1 MKKAKL
7 RILIADSQ
15 ELFRNQ
21 LQEQLLT
28 MQEILFTDYAK
39 DHDETIY
46 KIIEIVPDAI
56 FVDSK
61 LADICLPNCLEIL
74 KDNNL
79 ETSVVLT
86 SEDRNDAL
94 KAIKHGIYDFLL
106 KPFEI
111 EKLQQ
116 IINKF
121 QERKQNQLQSRLN
134 KILEKSPGETRIRIN
149 SRNSYVLA
157 NPDQIVYCKSE
168 RQYTDVHLNDGSVEL
183 ASITLLKAEELLS
196 PYNFVRI
203 NRGYLINPKYLR
215 EIDRNKN
222 VCTLV
227 ANGNDIDL
235 EFSRKQIKSLI
246 ASNLF

>member
-134 KILEKSPGETRIRIN
+134 KILEKSPGK
-149 SRNSYVLA
+149 
-157 NPDQIVYCKSE
+157 P
-168 RQYTDVHLNDGSVEL
+168 GS
-183 ASITLLKAEELLS
+183 
-196 PYNFVRI
+196 
-203 NRGYLINPKYLR
+203 
-215 EIDRNKN
+215 D
-222 VCTLV
+222 
-227 ANGNDIDL
+227 
-235 EFSRKQIKSLI
+235 
-246 ASNLF
+246 

>member
-1 MKKAKL
+1 
-7 RILIADSQ
+7 
-15 ELFRNQ
+15 
-21 LQEQLLT
+21 
-28 MQEILFTDYAK
+28 
-39 DHDETIY
+39 
-46 KIIEIVPDAI
+46 
-56 FVDSK
+56 
-61 LADICLPNCLEIL
+61 
-74 KDNNL
+74 
-79 ETSVVLT
+79 
-86 SEDRNDAL
+86 
-94 KAIKHGIYDFLL
+94 
-106 KPFEI
+106 
-111 EKLQQ
+111 
-116 IINKF
+116 
-121 QERKQNQLQSRLN
+121 
-134 KILEKSPGETRIRIN
+134 
-149 SRNSYVLA
+149 VLA